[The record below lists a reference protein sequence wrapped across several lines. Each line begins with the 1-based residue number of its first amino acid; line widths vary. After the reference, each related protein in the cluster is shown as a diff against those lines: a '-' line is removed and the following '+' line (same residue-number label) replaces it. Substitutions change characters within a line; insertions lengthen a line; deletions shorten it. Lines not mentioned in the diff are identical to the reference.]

1 MPSIVA
7 DLILVVHLGY
17 AAFVLGGLLVLPL
30 GLGLQWAWVR
40 TWSFRL
46 SHLACTAIVALEAVV
61 GLMCPLTWLEDLART
76 AAGAE
81 GYSRSFIGDL
91 LFRLLY
97 YEAPAWVFTV
107 AYLALTLMVL
117 MLLYYA
123 PPVRR
128 GRAGGQERRSEEGRK
143 GVEV

>member
-1 MPSIVA
+1 MPSIFA

-17 AAFVLGGLLVLPL
+17 AAFVLGGFLVLLL
-30 GLGLQWAWVR
+30 GLALHWAWVR

-46 SHLACTAIVALEAVV
+46 SHLVCTAIVALEAVV
-61 GLMCPLTWLEDLART
+61 GLMCPLTWLEDIART
-76 AAGAE
+76 AAGGE

-91 LFRLLY
+91 LYRLLY

-117 MLLYYA
+117 GLLYYA
-123 PPVRR
+123 PPVPR
-128 GRAGGQERRSEEGRK
+128 GREGGKERRREG
-143 GVEV
+143 GTSPG